1 VTVLN
6 ESFLFAS
13 LIWGSI
19 GTGYLIYGWRQKALV
34 PFLGGFALV
43 VISYFVGSWL
53 LMSCLSII
61 AMILVHVLIRRGF

>member
-1 VTVLN
+1 VLN

-13 LIWGSI
+13 LIWGSV

-34 PFLGGFALV
+34 PFLGGFAMLV
-43 VISYFVGSWL
+43 ASYFVESWF

-61 AMILVHVLIRRGF
+61 TIVLVHVLIRRGF